1 MRSHYQITSIHL
13 NIDII
18 RGHCG
23 GYIPLK
29 PNIYLIYGWGRYPTA
44 RVDIKN
50 SWGRYPTA
58 RVDIKNSWGRCS
70 IYGWVHP

>member
-1 MRSHYQITSIHL
+1 
-13 NIDII
+13 
-18 RGHCG
+18 
-23 GYIPLK
+23 LK